1 MSDKRRYRVNA
12 CGHACGVRPRHNTIK
27 RAGENMAREIVRF
40 YVRRLTLLRVAT
52 WSTPASAKSPRQ
64 LAALS
69 AYTISLSRTR
79 EGPSSEDR
87 RPPPS
92 SEGHAPST
100 TCARTHYLKHI
111 FTHSET
117 YAPSLRRLHA
127 TLAPALG
134 RNPHCD
140 GWEYRRDGQASTAN
154 SPQPTWARPSHD
166 GLGCNARRGA
176 RVSFASTNARETLS

>member
-1 MSDKRRYRVNA
+1 
-12 CGHACGVRPRHNTIK
+12 
-27 RAGENMAREIVRF
+27 MARETKRF
-40 YVRRLTLLRVAT
+40 SERGLTLLRVAT
-52 WSTPASAKSPRQ
+52 WYTPTSAKSPRQ

-69 AYTISLSRTR
+69 AYTLSLSETR
-79 EGPSSEDR
+79 DGSSSDDLRRPLSSEW
-87 RPPPS
+87 
-92 SEGHAPST
+92 HAPST